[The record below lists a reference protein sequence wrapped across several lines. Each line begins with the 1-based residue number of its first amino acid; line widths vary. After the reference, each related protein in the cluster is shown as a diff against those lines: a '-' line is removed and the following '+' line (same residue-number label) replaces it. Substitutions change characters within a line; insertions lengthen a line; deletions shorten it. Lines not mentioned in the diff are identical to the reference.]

1 MTDMTTVN
9 DERINAHLDGIDA
22 AELWTPEQVYDPRP
36 FRLWW
41 TGKMTYQEY
50 RAHVDKIA
58 AIRAAYMARMNEH
71 VERLMAEW
79 GR

>member
-41 TGKMTYQEY
+41 HGLMTYEEHC
-50 RAHVDKIA
+50 AHKARVA
-58 AIRAAYMARMNEH
+58 AVRAAYFKRMNEET
-71 VERLMAEW
+71 ERLMAQMGW
-79 GR
+79 